1 MSPWQ
6 KHSSTTKHWILDIN
20 LQKACL
26 KESMCVCTYTHT
38 MHQKWPEHWRNNSL
52 T

>member
-26 KESMCVCTYTHT
+26 KESMCVC
-38 MHQKWPEHWRNNSL
+38 MHGQNTGGTTALPE